1 MNFFSPDRPHPGTEF
16 PCPILATSFRREGGK
31 AQRFVVPEPVR
42 PTLPGCPI
50 FTKAS
55 SRKGGP
61 AQTIILTVLV
71 FFLSNVLLQAQPP
84 VVLDRVVAVVNNQ
97 AILLSDLD
105 DEVRLSVL
113 DPGRGGMGILTRT
126 RALDQL
132 IGRALIEQQIHE
144 QDAEAAEPTQAELD
158 ARLASLRNQLPT
170 CVRENCASDT
180 GWQTFLAAHDLNQD
194 RVKTY
199 LRHRIEILRFIELR
213 FRQGVNISPQD
224 VETYYR
230 DTLIP
235 QYPKGDKPPALD
247 QVSKRIEEILLQQ
260 RVNVLFDD
268 WLNNLRRQGEIE
280 VLDPSLE
287 APAVASPEDL
297 APEATEKPSAPGGIR

>member
-1 MNFFSPDRPHPGTEF
+1 MARLSDDLMNFFSSACTQPGTDASMPIERAAS
-16 PCPILATSFRREGGK
+16 CPIVATSSCRKGLPPLIKILAT
-31 AQRFVVPEPVR
+31 
-42 PTLPGCPI
+42 LI
-50 FTKAS
+50 FS
-55 SRKGGP
+55 YVSLS
-61 AQTIILTVLV
+61 AQT
-71 FFLSNVLLQAQPP
+71 P

-113 DPGRGGMGILTRT
+113 DPGRGGMGVLTRT

-132 IGRALIEQQIHE
+132 IGRALIQQQISQE
-144 QDAEAAEPTQAELD
+144 DVEPAEPGQAQID
-158 ARLASLRNQLPT
+158 ARLSDLRKELPA
-170 CVRENCASDT
+170 CVRANCASDA
-180 GWQTFLAAHDLNQD
+180 GWQTFLNAHDLSQD

-199 LRHRIEILRFIELR
+199 LRSRIEILRFIELR
-213 FRQGVNISPQD
+213 FRQGINISPQD

-235 QYPKGDKPPALD
+235 QYPKGDKPPTLD
-247 QVSKRIEEILLQQ
+247 KVSARIEEILLQQ

-280 VLDPSLE
+280 VLDPALE
-287 APAVASPEDL
+287 APATPEEL
-297 APEATEKPSAPGGIR
+297 APEATEKPSPAGGLR